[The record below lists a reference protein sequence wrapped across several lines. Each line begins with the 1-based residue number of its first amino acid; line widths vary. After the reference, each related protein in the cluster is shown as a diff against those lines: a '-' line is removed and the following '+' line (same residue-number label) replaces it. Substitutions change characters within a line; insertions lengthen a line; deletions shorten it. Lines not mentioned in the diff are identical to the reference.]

1 MFEHIFVIFIT
12 LIMERLF
19 LPLLVSVTEIKTLEY
34 HNYIEIIS
42 EVSYNV
48 YYMSMR
54 LKIGIK
60 SRLTEP
66 FQSFAPNTH
75 KLCILK
81 YCINILLILQ
91 KNHFYPSTFILNN
104 KIIH

>member
-1 MFEHIFVIFIT
+1 
-12 LIMERLF
+12 
-19 LPLLVSVTEIKTLEY
+19 
-34 HNYIEIIS
+34 
-42 EVSYNV
+42 
-48 YYMSMR
+48 MSMR
-54 LKIGIK
+54 LKTGIK